1 MPRAAGRQ
9 AELRVDLAA
18 GGEDIVRRSWLAL
31 ILVVALSPAPARAQF
46 VPLQDLRWV
55 SVSAHYAGLTDDSAR
70 GPGAAF
76 GYWDPYLVAHIDHP
90 DPEVGGYCDVGAFQ
104 ISQIV
109 GNGISA
115 SGGSGGGWYEPP
127 LSPSYFG
134 LSIAHFRFRLL
145 STMQANFDA
154 WLEPGTEPAS
164 GVVLLRHADSQLD
177 EYVVES
183 GELHTQFRLPP
194 GDYEVVGSSLVN
206 SSAENASG
214 ATYTYFLTF
223 PYAPSP
229 LVLQHP
235 RDTTVA
241 CGATPALSVATS
253 APTGSL
259 TFQWRRNFVPLVN
272 GPHVSGANSP
282 TLTLPGACVPDSG
295 WYDVLVSDGAV
306 TEPSRL
312 TRVNVLASTNDAPY
326 AAPAGGLAL
335 ALAGPNPFA
344 GSTTLR
350 YVLPSPGRVTIAVHD
365 VRGARVRSL
374 LDAEAA
380 GPGTVAWDGRTDAGG
395 RAAPGLYFVRLDTPT
410 DRTHRAV
417 VLLQ

>member
-1 MPRAAGRQ
+1 
-9 AELRVDLAA
+9 
-18 GGEDIVRRSWLAL
+18 VRRCWLAL
-31 ILVVALSPAPARAQF
+31 ILVVTLAPTPSRAQF

-55 SVSAHYAGLTDDSAR
+55 STSARYAGLEDASSS
-70 GPGAAF
+70 GPVAAF
-76 GYWDPYLVAHIDHP
+76 GYWNESLSAHVDHP
-90 DPEVGGYCDVGAFQ
+90 DPEVGGNCDVGAFQ

-134 LSIAHFRFRLL
+134 FSIAHFRFRLL

-154 WLEPGTEPAS
+154 WLEPGPEPNS
-164 GVVLLRHADSQLD
+164 GVVLIRHADSQLS
-177 EYVVES
+177 EYILES
-183 GELHTQFRLPP
+183 GELHMQFRLPP
-194 GDYEVVGSSLVN
+194 GDYEVVGSSLIN
-206 SSAENASG
+206 STAESASG

-223 PYAPSP
+223 PFAPSP
-229 LVLQHP
+229 LVLVHP
-235 RDTTVA
+235 RDTTVS
-241 CGATPALSVATS
+241 CGATPALSVTTS

-272 GPHVSGANSP
+272 GPHVSGVNTP
-282 TLTLPGACVPDSG
+282 TLSLPGACVPDSG

-312 TRVNVLASTNDAPY
+312 TRVNVLASTNDTPL
-326 AAPAGGLAL
+326 AAPATGLAL

-344 GSTTLR
+344 GGTALR
-350 YVLPSPGRVTIAVHD
+350 YVLPSPGRVTIAVYD
-365 VRGARVRSL
+365 VNGARVRSL
-374 LDAEAA
+374 MDADAI
-380 GPGTVAWDGRTDAGG
+380 GSGTVAWDGRTDSGG
-395 RAAPGLYFVRLDTPT
+395 RAAPGLYFVRLTTPSG
-410 DRTHRAV
+410 RTHRAV

>member
-1 MPRAAGRQ
+1 MRS
-9 AELRVDLAA
+9 
-18 GGEDIVRRSWLAL
+18 SWLAV
-31 ILVVALSPAPARAQF
+31 ILVVTLVPAPSRAQF
-46 VPLQDLRWV
+46 VPLEDHRWV
-55 SVSAHYAGLTDDSAR
+55 ATSAHYAGLEDHSN
-70 GPGAAF
+70 GSPGATF
-76 GYWDPYLVAHIDHP
+76 GYWDPYLYAHVDHP

-115 SGGSGGGWYEPP
+115 SGGTGGGWYEPP
-127 LSPSYFG
+127 LSPSYYGF
-134 LSIAHFRFRLL
+134 SIAHFRFRLL

-154 WLEPGTEPAS
+154 WVEPGTEPNS
-164 GVVLLRHADSQLD
+164 GLVLIRHADSRLS
-177 EYVVES
+177 EYLLES

-194 GDYEVVGSSLVN
+194 GDYEVVGSSLIL
-206 SSAENASG
+206 STAESG
-214 ATYTYFLTF
+214 TAATYTYFLTF
-223 PYAPSP
+223 PYAPAP
-229 LVLQHP
+229 LVLVHP

-241 CGATPALSVATS
+241 CGATPVLSVTTS
-253 APTGSL
+253 VPAASL
-259 TFQWRRNFVPLVN
+259 TFQWRRNLVPLVN

-282 TLTLPGACVPDSG
+282 TLTLPGACVADSG
-295 WYDVLVSDGAV
+295 WYDVIVSDGSV

-312 TRVNVLASTNDAPY
+312 TRVNVTSTTDAPH
-326 AAPAGGLAL
+326 AAPGGGLAL

-350 YVLPSPGRVTIAVHD
+350 YVLSSPGRVTISVHD
-365 VRGARVRSL
+365 VQGARVRSL

-395 RAAPGLYFVRLDTPT
+395 RAAPGLYFVRLATPAG
-410 DRTHRAV
+410 RTHRAV